1 MVAQHKVSAS
11 VDDRKKTEY
20 LSIGDVVDYTWTLLA
35 FGYIFL
41 TLLWQWLCPIIDATW
56 LIVEK
61 WRVLL
66 QYH

>member
-11 VDDRKKTEY
+11 VDDRKKTGS
-20 LSIGDVVDYTWTLLA
+20 LSIGGVVDYTWTLLV

-41 TLLWQWLCPIIDATW
+41 GLLCQWFSPLIDGAW
-56 LIVEK
+56 LMVDK

>member
-20 LSIGDVVDYTWTLLA
+20 LSIGGVVDYTWTLLA

-41 TLLWQWLCPIIDATW
+41 TLLWQWVSPVIDASW
-56 LIVEK
+56 LMVEK

>member
-11 VDDRKKTEY
+11 VHERKKTEN
-20 LSIGDVVDYTWTLLA
+20 LSMGGVVDYTWTLLA

-41 TLLWQWLCPIIDATW
+41 TLLWQWLSPLIDATW
-56 LIVEK
+56 LMVEK
-61 WRVLL
+61 WRVFL